1 MKSLSVEGDY
11 VSCFFKQFLV
21 PNAKINQR
29 TTAMTHIHEHD
40 TINNTYP
47 DARLPLPAT
56 SSSAVSWGAI
66 FAGAAA
72 AASLSLI
79 LLMLGAGLGL
89 TSVSPWESRGL
100 DAGTVGIAAIAW
112 LTFTQIVASG
122 MGGYLS
128 GRLRTKWVDTQ
139 RDEVYF
145 RDTAHGFLTWA
156 VAALIS
162 AALLTS
168 TVGSII
174 GGGAKVVGTV
184 AGGAAATTA
193 AGATSM
199 ADGSSGAQGSSMN
212 YFVNSLFRANNPA
225 TPANNAAD
233 PASPAAPATPPAVH
247 QPVSPAQLGEV
258 TGIFANSITTGALP
272 QEDRQYVAQLI
283 AQNTGISQQEA
294 EQRVQ
299 STYDKAQAKLK
310 ETKAKAQQAADTAR
324 KATSYLM
331 LWTFISL
338 LAGAFVASLCA
349 TFGGRQ
355 RDL

>member
-1 MKSLSVEGDY
+1 
-11 VSCFFKQFLV
+11 
-21 PNAKINQR
+21 
-29 TTAMTHIHEHD
+29 MTDIHEHA
-40 TINNTYP
+40 TVSTTYP
-47 DARLPLPAT
+47 DTRLPLPAAST
-56 SSSAVSWGAI
+56 SAVSWGAI

-89 TSVSPWESRGL
+89 TSISPWESRGL

-128 GRLRTKWVDTQ
+128 GRLRTKWVDTHT
-139 RDEVYF
+139 DEVYF
-145 RDTAHGFLTWA
+145 RDTAHGFLAWA
-156 VAALIS
+156 VAALVS

-168 TVGSII
+168 TMGAIV
-174 GGGAKVVGTV
+174 GGGAKIVGTV
-184 AGGAAATTA
+184 AGGAAVATATGA
-193 AGATSM
+193 ASM
-199 ADGSSGAQGSSMN
+199 AKGSSAISGSSMD
-212 YFVNSLFRANNPA
+212 YFVNSLFRANNSG
-225 TPANNAAD
+225 TPANGASDPTSPTAA
-233 PASPAAPATPPAVH
+233 PAPATPSASH

-272 QEDRQYVAQLI
+272 QDDRQYVAQLI

-310 ETKAKAQQAADTAR
+310 ETKEKAQQAADTAR
-324 KATSYLM
+324 KTTSYLM

>member
-1 MKSLSVEGDY
+1 
-11 VSCFFKQFLV
+11 
-21 PNAKINQR
+21 
-29 TTAMTHIHEHD
+29 MTHIHEQS
-40 TINNTYP
+40 TVNNAYP
-47 DARLPLPAT
+47 DTRLPMPAPGN
-56 SSSAVSWGAI
+56 SAVSWGAI
-66 FAGAAA
+66 LAGAVA

-89 TSVSPWESRGL
+89 TSVSPWGNRGL

-128 GRLRTKWVDTQ
+128 GRLRTKWVDT
-139 RDEVYF
+139 RSDEIYF

-162 AALLTS
+162 AVLFTS

-174 GGGAKVVGTV
+174 GGGAKIVGTV
-184 AGGAAATTA
+184 AGGAAATS
-193 AGATSM
+193 ATGVASV
-199 ADGSSGAQGSSMN
+199 AKSPSPEQGLSMN
-212 YFVNSLFRANNPA
+212 YFVNSLFRASNPG
-225 TPANNAAD
+225 TPAND
-233 PASPAAPATPPAVH
+233 ASGLSSPSASATPPAPH

-258 TGIFANSITTGALP
+258 TGILVNSISTGALP
-272 QEDRQYVAQLI
+272 DEDRQYVAGLI
-283 AQNTGISQQEA
+283 AQHTGISQQEA

-310 ETKAKAQQAADTAR
+310 DTKQKAQEAADTTR

-338 LAGAFVASLCA
+338 LAGAFVASLSA

>member
-1 MKSLSVEGDY
+1 
-11 VSCFFKQFLV
+11 
-21 PNAKINQR
+21 
-29 TTAMTHIHEHD
+29 MTHIHESAINSTTPD
-40 TINNTYP
+40 T
-47 DARLPLPAT
+47 RLTLPAA

-72 AASLSLI
+72 AASLALI

-100 DAGTVGIAAIAW
+100 DAGKVGIAAIAW

-128 GRLRTKWVDTQ
+128 GRLRTKWVDT
-139 RDEVYF
+139 RGDEVYF
-145 RDTAHGFLTWA
+145 RDTAHGFLAWA

-162 AALLTS
+162 AALFTS
-168 TVGSII
+168 AISAVV
-174 GGGAKVVGTV
+174 GGGAKIVGNV
-184 AGGAAATTA
+184 AGGAALTTA
-193 AGATSM
+193 AGAASM
-199 ADGSSGAQGSSMN
+199 ANGSQDEQGSSMQ
-212 YFVNSLFRANNPA
+212 YFVNSMFRS
-225 TPANNAAD
+225 NAPGTSSGNAD
-233 PASPAAPATPPAVH
+233 APASPAAPATPSASQ
-247 QPVSPAQLGEV
+247 QPVSPAQLSEV
-258 TGIFANSITTGALP
+258 SGIFVNSITSGTLP
-272 QEDRQYVAQLI
+272 QEDRQYVARLI

-310 ETKAKAQQAADTAR
+310 ETKEKAQQAADAAR

>member
-1 MKSLSVEGDY
+1 
-11 VSCFFKQFLV
+11 
-21 PNAKINQR
+21 
-29 TTAMTHIHEHD
+29 MTHIHEHSAVN
-40 TINNTYP
+40 TTYP
-47 DARLPLPAT
+47 DTRLPLPAT

-72 AASLSLI
+72 AAALSLI

-112 LTFTQIVASG
+112 LAFTQIVASG

-128 GRLRTKWVDTQ
+128 GRLRTKWVDTHT
-139 RDEVYF
+139 DEVYF
-145 RDTAHGFLTWA
+145 RDTAHGFLSWA
-156 VAALIS
+156 VAALVS

-168 TVGSII
+168 TVGAIV
-174 GGGAKVVGTV
+174 GGGAKIVGTV
-184 AGGAAATTA
+184 AGGAGAATATGA
-193 AGATSM
+193 ASM
-199 ADGSSGAQGSSMN
+199 ANGSSAAPGSPMD
-212 YFVNSLFRANNPA
+212 YFVNSLFRANNSA
-225 TPANNAAD
+225 TPASSAVDPTSPTAAT
-233 PASPAAPATPPAVH
+233 ATPTASH
-247 QPVSPAQLGEV
+247 QSVSAAQVGEV
-258 TGIFANSITTGALP
+258 SGIFANSITTGALP
-272 QEDRQYVAQLI
+272 QEDSQYVARLI

-310 ETKAKAQQAADTAR
+310 ETKEKAQQAADSAR

>member
-1 MKSLSVEGDY
+1 
-11 VSCFFKQFLV
+11 
-21 PNAKINQR
+21 
-29 TTAMTHIHEHD
+29 MTHIHEHASVN
-40 TINNTYP
+40 TTYP
-47 DARLPLPAT
+47 DTRLPVPAA

-79 LLMLGAGLGL
+79 LLILGAGLGL

-122 MGGYLS
+122 MGGYLA
-128 GRLRTKWVDTQ
+128 GRLRSKWVDTHT
-139 RDEVYF
+139 DEVYF
-145 RDTAHGFLTWA
+145 RDTAHGFLAWA
-156 VAALIS
+156 VAALVS

-168 TVGSII
+168 TMSAIV

-184 AGGAAATTA
+184 AGGAAVTTA
-193 AGATSM
+193 TGAASM
-199 ADGSSGAQGSSMN
+199 ANGSSAVEGSSMN
-212 YFVNSLFRANNPA
+212 YFVNSLFRASNPG
-225 TPANNAAD
+225 TPANGAAD
-233 PASPAAPATPPAVH
+233 PASPAAAPAPAAPSQQH
-247 QPVSPAQLGEV
+247 VSPAQLGEV

-283 AQNTGISQQEA
+283 AQNTGITQQEA

-310 ETKAKAQQAADTAR
+310 EAKEKAQQAADTAR
-324 KATSYLM
+324 KTTSYLM

>member
-1 MKSLSVEGDY
+1 
-11 VSCFFKQFLV
+11 
-21 PNAKINQR
+21 
-29 TTAMTHIHEHD
+29 MTHIHEQSAV
-40 TINNTYP
+40 NTPYP
-47 DARLPLPAT
+47 DTRLPLPAA

-122 MGGYLS
+122 MGGYLA
-128 GRLRTKWVDTQ
+128 GRLRTKWVDTHT
-139 RDEVYF
+139 DEVYF
-145 RDTAHGFLTWA
+145 RDTAHGFLAWA
-156 VAALIS
+156 VAALVS

-168 TVGSII
+168 TLGAIA
-174 GGGAKVVGTV
+174 GGGAKIVGTV

-193 AGATSM
+193 AGAAGM
-199 ADGSSGAQGSSMN
+199 ASGPSAGPGSSMN

-225 TPANNAAD
+225 TPANGAAD
-233 PASPAAPATPPAVH
+233 PAAPTAAPAPATPSHP
-247 QPVSPAQLGEV
+247 PVTPAQLGEV
-258 TGIFANSITTGALP
+258 SGIFANSITTGELP
-272 QEDRQYVAQLI
+272 QDDRQYVARLI
-283 AQNTGISQQEA
+283 AQNTGMSQQEA

-310 ETKAKAQQAADTAR
+310 EAKEKAQQAADAAR

>member
-1 MKSLSVEGDY
+1 
-11 VSCFFKQFLV
+11 
-21 PNAKINQR
+21 
-29 TTAMTHIHEHD
+29 MTHIHEHSAVN
-40 TINNTYP
+40 TTYP
-47 DARLPLPAT
+47 ETRLPLPAA

-79 LLMLGAGLGL
+79 LLILGAGLGL

-112 LTFTQIVASG
+112 LTFTQIIASG

-128 GRLRTKWVDTQ
+128 GRLRTKWVDTHT
-139 RDEVYF
+139 DEVYF
-145 RDTAHGFLTWA
+145 RDTAHGFLAWA
-156 VAALIS
+156 VAALVS
-162 AALLTS
+162 AVLLTS
-168 TVGSII
+168 TVGSIL
-174 GGGAKVVGTV
+174 GGGAKIVGTV

-193 AGATSM
+193 AGAASM
-199 ADGSSGAQGSSMN
+199 ANGSSMD
-212 YFVNSLFRANNPA
+212 YFVNSLFRANSPA
-225 TPANNAAD
+225 TPANGAAD
-233 PASPAAPATPPAVH
+233 AASPTAPAAH
-247 QPVSPAQLGEV
+247 QSVSPEQVGEV
-258 TGIFANSITTGALP
+258 TGIFANSITIGALP

-283 AQNTGISQQEA
+283 AQNTGMTQQEA

-310 ETKAKAQQAADTAR
+310 EAKEKAQQAADAAR
-324 KATSYLM
+324 KTTSYLM

>member
-1 MKSLSVEGDY
+1 
-11 VSCFFKQFLV
+11 
-21 PNAKINQR
+21 
-29 TTAMTHIHEHD
+29 MTHIHEHA
-40 TINNTYP
+40 TMNNTYP
-47 DARLPLPAT
+47 DTRLPLPAT

-168 TVGSII
+168 TVGSIV
-174 GGGAKVVGTV
+174 GGGAKIAGTV

-193 AGATSM
+193 AGAASM
-199 ADGSSGAQGSSMN
+199 ANGSSGAQGSSMD
-212 YFVNSLFRANNPA
+212 YFVNSMFRANNPA
-225 TPANNAAD
+225 TPANDAAD
-233 PASPAAPATPPAVH
+233 PASPTAPATPSASQ
-247 QPVSPAQLGEV
+247 QPVSPAQLSEV
-258 TGIFANSITTGALP
+258 TGIFVNSITTGALP

-310 ETKAKAQQAADTAR
+310 ETKEKAQQAADTAR

>member
-1 MKSLSVEGDY
+1 
-11 VSCFFKQFLV
+11 
-21 PNAKINQR
+21 
-29 TTAMTHIHEHD
+29 MTDIHEHA
-40 TINNTYP
+40 TVSTTYP
-47 DARLPLPAT
+47 DTRLPLPAAST
-56 SSSAVSWGAI
+56 SAVSWGAI

-128 GRLRTKWVDTQ
+128 GRLRTKWVDTHT
-139 RDEVYF
+139 DEVYF
-145 RDTAHGFLTWA
+145 RDTAHGFLAWA
-156 VAALIS
+156 VAALVS

-168 TVGSII
+168 TMGAIV
-174 GGGAKVVGTV
+174 GGGAKIVGTV
-184 AGGAAATTA
+184 AGGAAVATATGA
-193 AGATSM
+193 ASM
-199 ADGSSGAQGSSMN
+199 ANGSSAVSGSSMN
-212 YFVNSLFRANNPA
+212 YFVNSLFRANNPD
-225 TPANNAAD
+225 TPANDASDPTTPTAA
-233 PASPAAPATPPAVH
+233 PAPATPSASH
-247 QPVSPAQLGEV
+247 QSVSPAQLGEV

-272 QEDRQYVAQLI
+272 QDDRQYVAQLI

-310 ETKAKAQQAADTAR
+310 ETKEKAQQAADTAR
-324 KATSYLM
+324 KTTSYLM

>member
-1 MKSLSVEGDY
+1 
-11 VSCFFKQFLV
+11 
-21 PNAKINQR
+21 
-29 TTAMTHIHEHD
+29 MTHIHEQS
-40 TINNTYP
+40 TVNTSYP
-47 DARLPLPAT
+47 DTRLPLPAA

-122 MGGYLS
+122 MGGYLA
-128 GRLRTKWVDTQ
+128 GRLRTKWVDTHT
-139 RDEVYF
+139 DEVYF
-145 RDTAHGFLTWA
+145 RDTAHGFLAWA
-156 VAALIS
+156 VAALVS

-168 TVGSII
+168 TVGAIV
-174 GGGAKVVGTV
+174 GGGAKIVGTV

-193 AGATSM
+193 AGAASM
-199 ADGSSGAQGSSMN
+199 ANGPSAGPGSSMN
-212 YFVNSLFRANNPA
+212 YFVNSLFRANTPA
-225 TPANNAAD
+225 TPANGAAD
-233 PASPAAPATPPAVH
+233 PASPTAAPVAPSH
-247 QPVSPAQLGEV
+247 QPVSPAQLSEV

-272 QEDRQYVAQLI
+272 QDDRQYVARLI

-310 ETKAKAQQAADTAR
+310 EAKEKAQQAADAAR
-324 KATSYLM
+324 KTTSYLM

>member
-1 MKSLSVEGDY
+1 
-11 VSCFFKQFLV
+11 
-21 PNAKINQR
+21 
-29 TTAMTHIHEHD
+29 MTHIHEHA
-40 TINNTYP
+40 TMNNTYP
-47 DARLPLPAT
+47 DTRLPLPAT

-168 TVGSII
+168 TVGSIV
-174 GGGAKVVGTV
+174 GGGAKIAGTV

-193 AGATSM
+193 AGAASM
-199 ADGSSGAQGSSMN
+199 ANGSSGAQGSPMD
-212 YFVNSLFRANNPA
+212 YFVNSMFRANNPA

-233 PASPAAPATPPAVH
+233 PASPTAPATPSASQ
-247 QPVSPAQLGEV
+247 QPVSPAQLSEV
-258 TGIFANSITTGALP
+258 TGIFVNSITTGALP

-310 ETKAKAQQAADTAR
+310 ETKEKAQQAADTAR

>member
-1 MKSLSVEGDY
+1 
-11 VSCFFKQFLV
+11 
-21 PNAKINQR
+21 
-29 TTAMTHIHEHD
+29 MTHIHEHA
-40 TINNTYP
+40 TVNTTYP
-47 DARLPLPAT
+47 DTRLPVPAAST
-56 SSSAVSWGAI
+56 SAVSWGAI

-89 TSVSPWESRGL
+89 TSISPWESRGL

-122 MGGYLS
+122 MGGYLA
-128 GRLRTKWVDTQ
+128 GRLRTKWVDTHI
-139 RDEVYF
+139 DEVYF

-156 VAALIS
+156 VAALVS
-162 AALLTS
+162 AALFTS
-168 TVGSII
+168 TVGAII

-184 AGGAAATTA
+184 AGGAATATA
-193 AGATSM
+193 AGAAGM
-199 ADGSSGAQGSSMN
+199 ANESSGMPGNSMD
-212 YFVNSLFRANNPA
+212 YFVNSMFRG
-225 TPANNAAD
+225 NAA
-233 PASPAAPATPPAVH
+233 PAPAAPAEATADPAAPAAAPAPAAPSAPG
-247 QPVSPAQLGEV
+247 QDLTPAQVSEV

-272 QEDRQYVAQLI
+272 AEDRQYVAQLI
-283 AQNTGISQQEA
+283 AQKTGISQQEA

-299 STYDKAQAKLK
+299 TTYDKAQAKLK
-310 ETKAKAQQAADTAR
+310 ETKEKAQQAADTAR
-324 KATSYLM
+324 KTTSYLM

>member
-1 MKSLSVEGDY
+1 
-11 VSCFFKQFLV
+11 
-21 PNAKINQR
+21 
-29 TTAMTHIHEHD
+29 MTHIHEHSAV
-40 TINNTYP
+40 NTPYP
-47 DARLPLPAT
+47 ETRLPLPAA

-79 LLMLGAGLGL
+79 LLILGAGLGL

-112 LTFTQIVASG
+112 LTFTQIIASG

-128 GRLRTKWVDTQ
+128 GRLRTKWVDTHT
-139 RDEVYF
+139 DEVYF
-145 RDTAHGFLTWA
+145 RDTAHGFLAWA
-156 VAALIS
+156 VAALVS
-162 AALLTS
+162 AVLLTS
-168 TVGSII
+168 TVGSIL
-174 GGGAKVVGTV
+174 GGGAKIVGTV

-193 AGATSM
+193 AGAASM
-199 ADGSSGAQGSSMN
+199 ANGSSMD
-212 YFVNSLFRANNPA
+212 YFVNSLFRANSPA
-225 TPANNAAD
+225 TPANGAAD
-233 PASPAAPATPPAVH
+233 AASPTAPAAH
-247 QPVSPAQLGEV
+247 QSVSPEQVGEV

-283 AQNTGISQQEA
+283 AQNTGMTQQEA

-310 ETKAKAQQAADTAR
+310 EAKEKAQQAADAAR
-324 KATSYLM
+324 KTTSYLM

>member
-1 MKSLSVEGDY
+1 
-11 VSCFFKQFLV
+11 
-21 PNAKINQR
+21 
-29 TTAMTHIHEHD
+29 MTHIHESA
-40 TINNTYP
+40 INSTTP
-47 DARLPLPAT
+47 DARLTLPAA

-79 LLMLGAGLGL
+79 LLILGAGLGL

-128 GRLRTKWVDTQ
+128 GRLRTKWVDT
-139 RDEVYF
+139 RGDEVYF
-145 RDTAHGFLTWA
+145 RDTAHGFLAWA

-162 AALLTS
+162 AALFTS
-168 TVGSII
+168 AVSSVI
-174 GGGAKVVGTV
+174 GGGAKIVGNV
-184 AGGAAATTA
+184 AGGAALTTA
-193 AGATSM
+193 AGAASM
-199 ADGSSGAQGSSMN
+199 ANGSQDEQGSSMQ
-212 YFVNSLFRANNPA
+212 YFVNSMFRS
-225 TPANNAAD
+225 NAPGNAD
-233 PASPAAPATPPAVH
+233 APASPAAPSTPSASQ
-247 QPVSPAQLGEV
+247 QPVSPAQLSEV
-258 TGIFANSITTGALP
+258 SGIFVNSITSGTLP
-272 QEDRQYVAQLI
+272 QEDRQYVARLI

-310 ETKAKAQQAADTAR
+310 ETKEKAQQAADAAR

>member
-1 MKSLSVEGDY
+1 
-11 VSCFFKQFLV
+11 
-21 PNAKINQR
+21 
-29 TTAMTHIHEHD
+29 MTHIHEHASVN
-40 TINNTYP
+40 TTYP
-47 DARLPLPAT
+47 DTRLPVPAA

-79 LLMLGAGLGL
+79 LLILGAGLGL

-122 MGGYLS
+122 MGGYLA
-128 GRLRTKWVDTQ
+128 GRLRSKWVDTHT
-139 RDEVYF
+139 DEVYF
-145 RDTAHGFLTWA
+145 RDTAHGFLAWA
-156 VAALIS
+156 VAALVS

-168 TVGSII
+168 TMSAIV

-184 AGGAAATTA
+184 AGGAAVATATGA
-193 AGATSM
+193 ASVAN
-199 ADGSSGAQGSSMN
+199 GSSAVEGSSMN

-225 TPANNAAD
+225 TPANSAAD
-233 PASPAAPATPPAVH
+233 PASPAAAPSQQH
-247 QPVSPAQLGEV
+247 VSPAQLGEV

-283 AQNTGISQQEA
+283 AQNTGITQQEA

-310 ETKAKAQQAADTAR
+310 EAKEKAQQAADTAR
-324 KATSYLM
+324 KTTSYLM
-331 LWTFISL
+331 LWIFISL

>member
-1 MKSLSVEGDY
+1 
-11 VSCFFKQFLV
+11 
-21 PNAKINQR
+21 
-29 TTAMTHIHEHD
+29 MTDIHEHA
-40 TINNTYP
+40 TVSTTYP
-47 DARLPLPAT
+47 DTRLPLPAAST
-56 SSSAVSWGAI
+56 SAVSWGAI

-128 GRLRTKWVDTQ
+128 GRLRTKWVDTHT
-139 RDEVYF
+139 DEVYF
-145 RDTAHGFLTWA
+145 RDTAHGFLAWA
-156 VAALIS
+156 VAALVS

-168 TVGSII
+168 TMGAIV
-174 GGGAKVVGTV
+174 GGGAKIVGTV
-184 AGGAAATTA
+184 AGGAAVATATGA
-193 AGATSM
+193 ASM
-199 ADGSSGAQGSSMN
+199 ANGSSAVSGSSMD
-212 YFVNSLFRANNPA
+212 YFVNSLFRANNSG
-225 TPANNAAD
+225 TPANGASDPTSPTAA
-233 PASPAAPATPPAVH
+233 PAPATPSASH

-272 QEDRQYVAQLI
+272 QDDRQYVAQLI

-310 ETKAKAQQAADTAR
+310 ETKEKAQQAADTAR
-324 KATSYLM
+324 KTTSYLM